1 MKTKNLLLAGILYLA
16 SWFLYLESSFA
27 QDVHFSQFN
36 MTPLL
41 INPALTGVFGGDQR
55 VILNYKNQWQGMGTS
70 GATYNT
76 AMFSFDTHLF
86 KKKWSKGYLGAGINA
101 YKDAA
106 GDLKMGTAQLNLSVA
121 GIVFIN
127 EKQFLS
133 GGLQG
138 GYVQKSVS
146 TAAMLWEN
154 QYDAGTGTFNS
165 SLPSNYATSLPP
177 VSYGTFSSGLA
188 WNFSTDQSTLSAN
201 NQVQINLGLAALN
214 INTPKQSFY
223 NNGSSGGIGTN
234 DQLYS
239 RYVFH
244 GTAHIGI
251 KNTNLALMPNAVLF
265 KQGPSYQLNAGAMV
279 RFKIRDESKYT
290 GFIKET
296 ALSMGAQ
303 YRMKDAI
310 IPVVMFEYAQYAIG
324 ISYDVNTSSLIQGTH
339 GRGGIE
345 ISLRYLN
352 PNPFHHT
359 VSRLYNLK

>member
-1 MKTKNLLLAGILYLA
+1 MQKQTLISAIILSTILSLPLGGSGWA
-16 SWFLYLESSFA
+16 SA

-55 VILNYKNQWQGMGTS
+55 VFLNYKNQWQGMGMS
-70 GATYNT
+70 SATYNT
-76 AMFSFDTHLF
+76 ALFSFDTHLF

-101 YKDAA
+101 YKDVA
-106 GDLKMGTAQLNLSVA
+106 GDLKMGTAQLNMSIA

-127 EKQFLS
+127 EQQFLS
-133 GGLQG
+133 GGVQG

-146 TAAMLWEN
+146 TTAMLWEN
-154 QYDAGTGTFNS
+154 QYDAGSGTFN
-165 SLPSNYATSLPP
+165 TSLLASDVSTAP
-177 VSYGTFSSGLA
+177 VSYGNFSTGLA
-188 WNFSTDQSTLSAN
+188 WSYTTDQSTLSSN
-201 NQVQINLGLAALN
+201 NQLKINLGLAALN
-214 INTPKQSFY
+214 INTPNQNFADY
-223 NNGSSGGIGTN
+223 NSNE
-234 DQLYS
+234 QLYS
-239 RYVFH
+239 RFVFH

-251 KNTNLALMPNAVLF
+251 KNTNMALMPNAVLF
-265 KQGPSYQLNAGAMV
+265 KQGSSYELNAGTLV
-279 RFKIRDESKYT
+279 RFTIRDESKYT

-296 ALSMGAQ
+296 ALSLGAQ
-303 YRMKDAI
+303 YRMKDAL
-310 IPVVMFEYAQYAIG
+310 IPVILFEYAQYAIG
-324 ISYDVNTSSLIQGTH
+324 LSYDVNTSSLRQGTQ